1 MRTILFFKAL
11 TGINSRGKVIA
22 EGRATMNKIIRII
35 LGSCTI
41 CLATQVGWASPE
53 SQGRMLLLRDATYER
68 DLQWEASAD
77 KAITPAKVI
86 RWIMGLHGEI
96 LSAPSPT
103 EFQPIVNA
111 HDGQVRII
119 AAIAYKF

>member
-1 MRTILFFKAL
+1 MITKLF
-11 TGINSRGKVIA
+11 
-22 EGRATMNKIIRII
+22 RII
-35 LGSCTI
+35 LSSMVI
-41 CLATQVGWASPE
+41 ALAAQPAMAS
-53 SQGRMLLLRDATYER
+53 SDDSHGRMLLLRDATYER

-86 RWIMGLHGEI
+86 RWMMGLHGQI
-96 LSAPSPT
+96 LSAPSQT

-111 HDGQVRII
+111 HNGQVRLI